1 MLFSKRNQIVPL
13 QKDLQIESIDDELRT
28 RLWNVLKVFYWDNFL
43 RYDHHSDI
51 HKSNFESYIPSLW
64 HNFYKLSLDD
74 QPDKF
79 PHALQIIREKYFSY
93 KWHEIFDFIEFTI
106 RNSPRINGIHKFPE
120 ACNVVLEQENSAYRI
135 VEGNFTRITDEIEI
149 SEIEESI
156 SNSDKY
162 YGVKTH
168 LKTALSFLS
177 DRKQPDYRN
186 SIKESISAVESICQ
200 IITNDKKATLG
211 NAIKKIDEKYNLHP
225 ALKSAFSSL
234 YGFTSDKDGIR
245 HALLEKSNITFN
257 EAKYMLV
264 TCSSFINYLLVLM
277 AENGNE

>member
-1 MLFSKRNQIVPL
+1 MLFSKRNKIIPL
-13 QKDLQIESIDDELRT
+13 KKDIQIESVDEELRI
-28 RLWNVLKVFYWDNFL
+28 RLWNVLKVFYWDNFVSYSGYSSV
-43 RYDHHSDI
+43 RQ
-51 HKSNFESYIPSLW
+51 SNFEDYILKLW
-64 HNFYKLSLDD
+64 HNFFKYSLDD
-74 QPDKF
+74 QPLTFNDSLK
-79 PHALQIIREKYFSY
+79 IIKKNYFSY
-93 KWHEIFDFIEFTI
+93 QWYQIFDFIEFTI
-106 RNSPRINGIHKFPE
+106 ANSPNIKNIVKFPTV
-120 ACNVVLEQENSAYRI
+120 CNVVLEEENSAYRI

-168 LKTALSFLS
+168 LKTALIFISE
-177 DRKQPDYRN
+177 RKQPDYRN

-211 NAIKKIDEKYNLHP
+211 SAIKKIDEKYNLHP

-245 HALLEKSNITFN
+245 HALLDKSNITFN
-257 EAKYMLV
+257 DAKYMLV
-264 TCSSFINYLLVLM
+264 TCSSFINYLLVLL